1 MLYSLARSVQER
13 NKFLAMRGQGFDRHL
28 FGLYLMAKY
37 LKLDPFPAFLNGN
50 VSGNQ
55 YLYTP
60 HTYIHIV
67 RASIH
72 EYTYIHPILVI
83 LVHMYK
89 ATCNNVLYVCVYIV
103 QQHHM

>member
-1 MLYSLARSVQER
+1 MPHSLAHSVQER

-50 VSGNQ
+50 VSGNR

-60 HTYIHIV
+60 
-67 RASIH
+67 
-72 EYTYIHPILVI
+72 
-83 LVHMYK
+83 
-89 ATCNNVLYVCVYIV
+89 
-103 QQHHM
+103 